1 MRRSWC
7 CRSGTTS
14 LAHQI
19 RSPSVS
25 LTSPPPSARDDK
37 LGGIRRANTV
47 AEFTQ
52 VIRKFSEI
60 GEQEFMRIFLENKN
74 LFNENEHYFTNIED
88 LRAEFRYGDFG
99 QSITFHNQEQVSFN
113 TLQGIVLDCLPDDL
127 LRQENYKQKWD
138 SAYCKLKDLVKQLNI
153 QVPVKLRSCDEIC
166 KCSDFYRNNQLK
178 IDRFFNI

>member
-60 GEQEFMRIFLENKN
+60 GEQELMRIALENKN
-74 LFNENEHYFTNIED
+74 LFNKYYTFETAKKLIKRILEN
-88 LRAEFRYGDFG
+88 LV
-99 QSITFHNQEQVSFN
+99 QL
-113 TLQGIVLDCLPDDL
+113 LQ
-127 LRQENYKQKWD
+127 K
-138 SAYCKLKDLVKQLNI
+138 
-153 QVPVKLRSCDEIC
+153 
-166 KCSDFYRNNQLK
+166 
-178 IDRFFNI
+178 